1 MVDLNKRL
9 VEVETIL
16 GTLDNTYKNKIP
28 KEIWEY
34 IKQHKDNDYIF
45 YYDKEKSLM
54 NQTLDIDTVAILTY
68 INMEYLLNKKQK
80 QHIKQIL
87 RKDEVILEKKKREM
101 YNPDNLFKQN
111 RPKIQKQCNSI
122 TNEIA
127 IVEYKE
133 SYFTKIRNWFKQIF
147 KS

>member
-45 YYDKEKSLM
+45 YYDKEKLLM
-54 NQTLDIDTVAILTY
+54 NQTLNIDTVAILTY

-80 QHIKQIL
+80 QDIKQLL
-87 RKDEVILEKKKREM
+87 RKDEAILEKKKREM

-111 RPKIQKQCNSI
+111 RPKIQEQCNST

>member
-1 MVDLNKRL
+1 
-9 VEVETIL
+9 
-16 GTLDNTYKNKIP
+16 
-28 KEIWEY
+28 
-34 IKQHKDNDYIF
+34 
-45 YYDKEKSLM
+45 
-54 NQTLDIDTVAILTY
+54 
-68 INMEYLLNKKQK
+68 
-80 QHIKQIL
+80 
-87 RKDEVILEKKKREM
+87 M

-127 IVEYKE
+127 IVEYKK

>member
-54 NQTLDIDTVAILTY
+54 NQTLNIDTVAILTY

>member
-1 MVDLNKRL
+1 MIDLNKRL

-28 KEIWEY
+28 KEIWKY

-45 YYDKEKSLM
+45 YYDKEKLLM
-54 NQTLDIDTVAILTY
+54 NQTLNIDTVAILTY

-80 QHIKQIL
+80 QDIKQLL
-87 RKDEVILEKKKREM
+87 RKDEAILEKKKREM

-127 IVEYKE
+127 ILEYKE

>member
-1 MVDLNKRL
+1 
-9 VEVETIL
+9 
-16 GTLDNTYKNKIP
+16 
-28 KEIWEY
+28 
-34 IKQHKDNDYIF
+34 
-45 YYDKEKSLM
+45 M
-54 NQTLDIDTVAILTY
+54 NQTLNIDTVAILTY

>member
-80 QHIKQIL
+80 QDIKQLL

-127 IVEYKE
+127 IVEYKK

>member
-1 MVDLNKRL
+1 
-9 VEVETIL
+9 
-16 GTLDNTYKNKIP
+16 
-28 KEIWEY
+28 
-34 IKQHKDNDYIF
+34 
-45 YYDKEKSLM
+45 M

-111 RPKIQKQCNSI
+111 RPKIQS
-122 TNEIA
+122 
-127 IVEYKE
+127 
-133 SYFTKIRNWFKQIF
+133 FTKKQNSKENCAQRF
-147 KS
+147 KSA

>member
-1 MVDLNKRL
+1 
-9 VEVETIL
+9 
-16 GTLDNTYKNKIP
+16 
-28 KEIWEY
+28 
-34 IKQHKDNDYIF
+34 
-45 YYDKEKSLM
+45 M
-54 NQTLDIDTVAILTY
+54 NQTLNIDTVAILTY

-80 QHIKQIL
+80 QDIKQLL
-87 RKDEVILEKKKREM
+87 RKDEAILEKKKREM